1 MAGGLLRL
9 VGFEPGLAGAGLYFD
24 GNAEGEG
31 VAHGVGDEEFGGVDF
46 VFGDFEEEFVVDLEE
61 HAGAEAGLVDFLID
75 SDHCEFD
82 HVSGGALDGCVHGDA
97 LGAAAD
103 GGVGGGDVANVA
115 AAAGEGF
122 DVALFFGG
130 GDDVVDVALD
140 AGELFEV
147 GVDDLTGLLAGD
159 AEALGEAEGG
169 DAVDDA
175 EVDHFG
181 GAAHVGGDV
190 GEGDAVDAGGGCLV
204 DVVAVLEGVDHG
216 FVAADGGHDAE
227 LDLGVVGAEEEPAGT
242 TGDEGFADLATVG
255 GADGDVLEIGIAGG
269 EAAGGGEELVKVG
282 VNATGDG

>member
-1 MAGGLLRL
+1 M
-9 VGFEPGLAGAGLYFD
+9 GFEPGLAGAGLDFD
-24 GNAEGEG
+24 GDAEGEG

-61 HAGAEAGLVDFLID
+61 HAGAEAGLVDFVID
-75 SDHCEFD
+75 ADHGEFD
-82 HVSGGALDGCVHGDA
+82 HVGGGALDGGVHGDA

-103 GGVGGGDVANVA
+103 GGVGGGDVADVA

-122 DVALFFGG
+122 DVALVFGR

-140 AGELFEV
+140 AGKLLEV
-147 GVDDLTGLLAGD
+147 GVDDLAGFLTGD
-159 AEALGEAEGG
+159 AQALGEAEGG

-190 GEGDAVDAGGGCLV
+190 GEGDAVDARGSGLV

-216 FVAADGGHDAE
+216 FVATNGGHDAE
-227 LDLGVVGAEEEPAGT
+227 FDLGVVGAEEEPAFA
-242 TGDEGFADLATVG
+242 TGDEGFADLASVG
-255 GADGDVLEIGIAGG
+255 GADGDVLKIGIAGG
-269 EAAGGGEELVKVG
+269 EATGGGEELMEVG
-282 VNATGDG
+282 VDATGDG